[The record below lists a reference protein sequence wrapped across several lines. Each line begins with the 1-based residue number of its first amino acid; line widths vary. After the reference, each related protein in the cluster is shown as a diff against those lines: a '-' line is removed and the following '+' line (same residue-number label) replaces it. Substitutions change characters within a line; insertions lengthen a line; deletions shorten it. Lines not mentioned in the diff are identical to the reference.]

1 VSANA
6 PNTTDSEYRTAEG
19 DSIYNVADPQE
30 RRANPAAYESD
41 SGVTPELRNIREQQD
56 RERLGS
62 RVGNRWDRFQ
72 DRLRADRDRISGSC
86 DVCSHE
92 RNKAA

>member
-1 VSANA
+1 MDLA
-6 PNTTDSEYRTAEG
+6 PERT
-19 DSIYNVADPQE
+19 
-30 RRANPAAYESD
+30 ESD
-41 SGVTPELRNIREQQD
+41 GPERPVRAAAGNAAFGSDAGVSPELRNIREQQD

-72 DRLRADRDRISGSC
+72 DRLRSDRDRISGSY
-86 DVCSHE
+86 DVCSRE